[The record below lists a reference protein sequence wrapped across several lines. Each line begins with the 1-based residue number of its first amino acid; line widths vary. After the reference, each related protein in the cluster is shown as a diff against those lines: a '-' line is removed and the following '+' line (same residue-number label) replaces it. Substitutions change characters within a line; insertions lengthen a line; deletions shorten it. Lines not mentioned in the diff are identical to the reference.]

1 MPPPDATEAAG
12 RHSCWSSR
20 QKIKIDD
27 MKGDYL
33 ANDLVRELRIIDL
46 TELEREAARVIGKGA
61 MGYIRG
67 GAGDEWTMRR
77 NTACFDERPILPRVL
92 ASLAKPDTKCRILGI
107 DLPFPIIMAPVA
119 AQGLAHVSAE
129 AGTARG
135 TAEAGTI
142 MCVSTYAGMTLE
154 EIALAGNGAP
164 QWFQF
169 YPSKDAGFNRHLL
182 DQALAGG
189 YRAVVLT
196 ADATVGGNR
205 EADLRNR
212 FVFPL
217 KMANLEQYG
226 SGQGRSI
233 EQIYADAMQQIGP
246 AEVERIAAYTRLPVI
261 VKGIQAPEDA
271 LRAIDAG
278 AAGVQVSN
286 HGGRQLDGG
295 PGSFEALPAVARAV
309 NGRVPVIFDSRIRRG
324 QHIFK
329 ALASGADVVAIGRPA
344 IYGLAL
350 GGWMGVRSVF
360 EFFRHELE
368 MVMQLAGTPD
378 IEAVKKTRLFDP
390 RADAQAGDPA

>member
-1 MPPPDATEAAG
+1 MYK
-12 RHSCWSSR
+12 R
-20 QKIKIDD
+20 Q
-27 MKGDYL
+27 
-33 ANDLVRELRIIDL
+33 
-46 TELEREAARVIGKGA
+46 
-61 MGYIRG
+61 
-67 GAGDEWTMRR
+67 
-77 NTACFDERPILPRVL
+77 
-92 ASLAKPDTKCRILGI
+92 
-107 DLPFPIIMAPVA
+107 
-119 AQGLAHVSAE
+119 
-129 AGTARG
+129 
-135 TAEAGTI
+135 
-142 MCVSTYAGMTLE
+142 
-154 EIALAGNGAP
+154 
-164 QWFQF
+164 
-169 YPSKDAGFNRHLL
+169 
-182 DQALAGG
+182 
-189 YRAVVLT
+189 
-196 ADATVGGNR
+196 
-205 EADLRNR
+205 
-212 FVFPL
+212 
-217 KMANLEQYG
+217 QYG

-309 NGRVPVIFDSRIRRG
+309 NGRVPVIFDSGIRRG

>member
-1 MPPPDATEAAG
+1 
-12 RHSCWSSR
+12 
-20 QKIKIDD
+20 
-27 MKGDYL
+27 MKGDYQ
-33 ANDLVRELRIIDL
+33 ANDLVRELRIIDIA
-46 TELEREAARVIGKGA
+46 ELEREAARVIEKGA
-61 MGYIRG
+61 MGYIQG

-77 NTACFDERPILPRVL
+77 NTSSFGERMILPRVL
-92 ASLAKPDTKCRILGI
+92 ASIEKPDTRCRILGL
-107 DLPFPIIMAPVA
+107 DLPFPVIMAPVA
-119 AQGLAHVSAE
+119 AQGLAHASAE
-129 AGTARG
+129 AGMARG
-135 TAEAGTI
+135 VAEAGTV
-142 MCVSTYAGMTLE
+142 MCVSTYAGMTLD

-169 YPSKDAGFNRHLL
+169 YPSKDEGFNRHLL

-217 KMANLEQYG
+217 RMANLEAYG
-226 SGQGRSI
+226 SGKGQSI
-233 EQIYADAMQQIGP
+233 AQIYAAALQRIGP
-246 AEVERIAAYTRLPVI
+246 DTVERIAAYTRLPVI
-261 VKGIQAPEDA
+261 VKGIQTPEDA

-278 AAGVQVSN
+278 ASAVEVSN

-295 PGSFEALPAVARAV
+295 PGSFEVLPAIACAV
-309 NGRVPVIFDSRIRRG
+309 NGRVPVIFDSGIRRG
-324 QHIFK
+324 QHVFK
-329 ALASGADVVAIGRPA
+329 ALASGADLTAIGRPA

-378 IEAVKKTRLFDP
+378 IAAVRRTRLFTP
-390 RADAQAGDPA
+390 DAEAPAGNPV